1 MNCNREKVCLFQ
13 SGALRCMMSCDPA
26 ISRRI
31 NPPGCSV
38 LHCSPRTALT
48 RDCSR
53 NREKLWNIRGIFNAP
68 LAFQKLYFVVL
79 IYYNMYYIY
88 ILHRT
93 FLILPLP
100 ADLMSELHK
109 KLGSNDLSVF
119 TLSFHLFFSFVDGD
133 LVSKFVAKSLKLF
146 FMQKM

>member
-31 NPPGCSV
+31 NLPGCSV

-79 IYYNMYYIY
+79 ITICTTYYIQY
-88 ILHRT
+88 VHLHSTQDRIKVCKSKKNRIT
-93 FLILPLP
+93 IGSF
-100 ADLMSELHK
+100 SYLH
-109 KLGSNDLSVF
+109 
-119 TLSFHLFFSFVDGD
+119 TLSFHLFFFFPFVET
-133 LVSKFVAKSLKLF
+133 LTVNPSLNP
-146 FMQKM
+146 